1 MLETP
6 RRLITFTIQIH
17 LIALPKNWAAIL
29 LSLAH
34 PRQKHTMT
42 QPAESQSDLTTLLHA
57 WRAGSD
63 PAFSALIDRVYGEL
77 TRIAATRLNQ
87 FGGHATLT
95 PTDLLHEALIG
106 IMPTDMDFK
115 NRAHFFATMSLA
127 IRSILVDHAR
137 ARSANKRGGD
147 MIRVTL
153 TNADVGEESMAL
165 DLLANRLEVE
175 DARCAQVMHLTYFGG
190 LEQEAIATLLDV
202 SIPTVKRD
210 LRFARAWLTEA
221 MSGGSGGNGDN
232 DGTGS
237 ASV

>member
-1 MLETP
+1 MSSSLY
-6 RRLITFTIQIH
+6 
-17 LIALPKNWAAIL
+17 PKIMAAIL

-34 PRQKHTMT
+34 PRQKYTMT
-42 QPAESQSDLTTLLHA
+42 QPAEPQSDLTTLLHA
-57 WRAGSD
+57 WRQGSD
-63 PAFSALIDRVYGEL
+63 PAFSALIERVYGEL

-87 FGGHATLT
+87 FGGHSTLT
-95 PTDLLHEALIG
+95 PTELLHDALIG

-165 DLLANRLEVE
+165 DLLAMDQALNRLEAH
-175 DARCAQVMHLTYFGG
+175 DRRCAQVMHLTYFGG
-190 LEQEAIATLLDV
+190 LEQEAIATLLEV

-221 MSGGSGGNGDN
+221 MSGGNSDN
-232 DGTGS
+232 DDTGIT
-237 ASV
+237 SV